1 MKMQAM
7 RGIAPGGGGCKTR
20 KTLINR
26 LFLNNFT
33 NTLPDILCFSIKAP
47 YAFTMAEV
55 LITLGIIGIVA
66 AMTLP
71 SLIQNHQKKVLT
83 TQLKRT
89 YSVLAQAIERSKAD
103 YGDSSGWGM
112 EQYYN
117 SESST
122 ANAKEIVKIFAS
134 KYLVPYLSKV
144 EVHEWVT
151 LEDIGYKSI
160 TDNGTTDGESSK
172 TQGLV
177 LVLNDGSVLRISMAG
192 YNYGTEDA
200 PDNKLT
206 NVYILADVNGK
217 RGPNQTGKDI
227 FAFYFQTQNGNF
239 RFYSWSR
246 TPVLDRNKNLE
257 YCQKVPKTCGQLIM
271 QDGWEIKD
279 DYPWW

>member
-1 MKMQAM
+1 M
-7 RGIAPGGGGCKTR
+7 RQGGGGCNTR

-26 LFLNNFT
+26 RFLNNFI
-33 NTLPDILCFSIKAP
+33 NTLPDILCFSIKAH

-112 EQYYN
+112 EGYYN
-117 SESST
+117 SESSL
-122 ANAKEIVKIFAS
+122 ANQKEIVKIFAS

-144 EVHEWVT
+144 EVHEWAT

-160 TDNGTTDGESSK
+160 TDYSETDGESTK
-172 TQGLV
+172 IQGLL
-177 LVLNDGSVLRISMAG
+177 LVLNDGSILRISMAG
-192 YNYGTEDA
+192 YNYGTEEA
-200 PDNKLT
+200 PDVKLT
-206 NVYILADVNGK
+206 NVYILADINGK

-227 FAFYFQTQNGNF
+227 FAFYFQLLSGNF
-239 RFYSWSR
+239 RFYSWSSS
-246 TPVLDRNKNLE
+246 PVLERTRNLE
-257 YCQKVPKTCGQLIM
+257 MCKKAPKTCGQLIM
-271 QDGWEIKD
+271 QDGWEFKE